1 MLDGIIIKK
10 DFVRK
15 TIEIDMIIELSNI
28 FVRVFIIKM

>member
-1 MLDGIIIKK
+1 MLDGIIKKK

-28 FVRVFIIKM
+28 FVIVFIIKM